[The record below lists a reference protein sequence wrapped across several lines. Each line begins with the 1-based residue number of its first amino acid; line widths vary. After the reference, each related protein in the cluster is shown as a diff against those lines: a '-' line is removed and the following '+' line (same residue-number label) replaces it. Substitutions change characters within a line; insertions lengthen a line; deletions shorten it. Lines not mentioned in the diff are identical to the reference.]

1 MRDRF
6 ATYFQD
12 MPIRVALYGPVFF
25 KPSRRQMNFDS
36 KSVAGTVIRTL
47 LSFLA
52 GMAVSKGWIQAEQV
66 PELLGALA
74 VLLAGVWGVLQKI
87 KAKKT
92 EAEKISLAVLAPTST
107 TVAQIDEK
115 HAALQAVGEPIEIAR

>member
-1 MRDRF
+1 
-6 ATYFQD
+6 
-12 MPIRVALYGPVFF
+12 
-25 KPSRRQMNFDS
+25 MNFDS

-74 VLLAGVWGVLQKI
+74 VLLAGVWGVLLKI
-87 KAKKT
+87 KAKK
-92 EAEKISLAVLAPTST
+92 KIGRAHV
-107 TVAQIDEK
+107 
-115 HAALQAVGEPIEIAR
+115 